1 MKFTGS
7 IIGKIF
13 LILICLILGGVLTVG
28 GIVGGVYFYVNN
40 KKVSDIEDL
49 VNGQTKDTTL
59 NFDEETKNKGL
70 IDWGKDVWAAI
81 GNLFVDGDDATT
93 IGKIEGLIGMTPISD
108 LLNELIGID
117 REVVRNSALDNL
129 AANITDNLTIGELS
143 EKAGIEL
150 PDDIPL
156 FKEPEFLNS
165 NINEAFTKIETF
177 PLEKFVKM
185 SEEETHPVL
194 WALKDLTIDEL
205 GGEQLTEKVDGIKIS
220 DVIEIDNNSHPVL
233 QSLKDLTVGELGG
246 EKTND
251 IINTMFLDE
260 IMDIGSDSASV
271 LISLKY
277 SSLKSSIKYL
287 PVAETDESTAE
298 FIGGKDYDATK
309 YDAEKEFLFD
319 ADGVAYAPFFDA
331 DGNKLVVKEGGKD
344 CYKVFETKLYK
355 GKYRAIRGIN
365 EKIDTVTLGDIMD
378 VTPEDGILYTLR
390 NSTLDSLGDDLN
402 ELFLCEVMTIDETS
416 SATLKALKYASIKS
430 VTVNVPVTSVIDVFF
445 PEREEPG
452 YVYLYTAGEK
462 AGEVI
467 SYVAVMD
474 DATGEKKRVN
484 DGGVDCFVAYKTR
497 VTEGGDGVYRP
508 LQSIDEK
515 ITSLFIGE
523 ILQVDSSSSL
533 TLKALAASSL
543 ESQKVVLE
551 KAVLDAATA
560 AYESSAKYD
569 ASLEDVRYE
578 YKYSAGGYA
587 FVLDTEVAGNFDP
600 TVATYTL
607 YKTKLYTDLSV
618 IPNMTKMLPLRGVD
632 DKIKVM
638 TFGEAVEINADSS
651 KLMKSLQHK
660 RIDELDEAISE
671 MFIDEIMTIDE
682 GSSTILKSLR
692 YNTLDPKKADVDLT
706 GATDVTGDG
715 TCEGA
720 GFTFLEK
727 GGVIYAK
734 GRDGKVY
741 ATKFYEGKNRPLAG
755 LSAAMDNLTLGEVV
769 TIDENSSKLMTNLRD
784 KRIDELDEAISEMFI
799 DEIMTVDENS
809 TTMLRS
815 IRYSTIDAQKATTD
829 LTGATIVP
837 SEECAGEGFTFLEKD
852 GKVYAQKGGVTYKTR
867 FYDGKHRPL
876 AGLDDAMDGL
886 AICDVFEENKL
897 DNGVLSL
904 IGRETKLN
912 DIPDAFATAMQ
923 DTRLAVLKGIGVL
936 DADLDSFK
944 DSQYKQ
950 RAFTNNGTLGGIM
963 NGMIDF
969 INTPVTSEGK
979 VNYAVVSPDEVG
991 VSGAY
996 SSISEFVAAYKQFDT
1011 LVLSANV
1018 TITVDETADAK
1029 FIKGGKY
1036 YIPVF
1041 NIIGFGGDPASGYN
1055 SNGSITFVK
1064 GGVDVTN
1071 DVILTVRD
1079 SDGVSAHQY
1088 CSVFTTATQML
1099 NYDTSTYEKAGVTK
1113 YQMQVSYVFIE
1124 AQNTIT
1130 GVEVAT
1136 VTER

>member
-28 GIVGGVYFYVNN
+28 GIVGGVYFYVNS

-49 VNGQTKDTTL
+49 VNDQTKDTTL

-81 GNLFVDGDDATT
+81 GNLYVDGDDATT

-108 LLNELIGID
+108 LLNEVIGID
-117 REVVRNSALDNL
+117 REVVRNSALGNL

-143 EKAGIEL
+143 EKADIEL

-205 GGEQLTEKVDGIKIS
+205 GGEQLTEKVNGIKIS
-220 DVIEIDNNSHPVL
+220 DVIEIDDKSHPVL

-319 ADGVAYAPFFDA
+319 ADGVAYAPFFDE
-331 DGNKLVVKEGGKD
+331 DGNKLVVKEDGKD

-402 ELFLCEVMTIDETS
+402 ELFLCEVMTIEETS

-467 SYVAVMD
+467 SYVVVMD

-497 VTEGGDGVYRP
+497 VKEGGDGVYRP

-560 AYESSAKYD
+560 AYKSSAKYD

-587 FVLDTEVAGNFDP
+587 FVLDSEVAGNFDP

-660 RIDELDEAISE
+660 RIDELDE
-671 MFIDEIMTIDE
+671 T
-682 GSSTILKSLR
+682 
-692 YNTLDPKKADVDLT
+692 
-706 GATDVTGDG
+706 
-715 TCEGA
+715 
-720 GFTFLEK
+720 
-727 GGVIYAK
+727 
-734 GRDGKVY
+734 
-741 ATKFYEGKNRPLAG
+741 
-755 LSAAMDNLTLGEVV
+755 
-769 TIDENSSKLMTNLRD
+769 
-784 KRIDELDEAISEMFI
+784 ISEMFI

-829 LTGATIVP
+829 LTGATVVP

-923 DTRLAVLKGIGVL
+923 DTRLAVLRGIGVL

-950 RAFTNNGTLGGIM
+950 RAFMNNGTVGGIM

-1011 LVLSANV
+1011 LVLGANV

-1029 FIKGGKY
+1029 FIKDGKY
-1036 YIPVF
+1036 YLPVF
-1041 NIIGFGGDPASGYN
+1041 NIIGFGGDSASGYN
-1055 SNGSITFVK
+1055 SNGTITFVK

-1079 SDGVSAHQY
+1079 SDGVISAHQY
-1088 CSVFTTATQML
+1088 CSVFTTATQRL